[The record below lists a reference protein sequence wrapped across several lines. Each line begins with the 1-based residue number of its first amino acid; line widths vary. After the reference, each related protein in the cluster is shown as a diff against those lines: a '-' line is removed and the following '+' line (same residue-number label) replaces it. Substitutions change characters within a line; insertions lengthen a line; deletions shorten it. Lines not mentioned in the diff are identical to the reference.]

1 MLGSA
6 IEKLRAEMSANQ
18 SNPYIQVIGDFL
30 LNHIN
35 TNPDA
40 AACVLPGDKTIGKS
54 LDAMKNEAKK
64 KQHNGMAM
72 LTDAEGFAIVLKYFG
87 IENNKPANLTV
98 ATTVSTPPP
107 SIQSTSDFDV
117 SLDELLGGL

>member
-6 IEKLRAEMSANQ
+6 IEKLRAEMSVNQ

-40 AACVLPGDKTIGKS
+40 AASVLPADKTISKS
-54 LDAMKNEAKK
+54 LEAMKNEAKK

-72 LTDAEGFAIVLKYFG
+72 LTDVEGFAIVLKYFG
-87 IENNKPANLTV
+87 IENNKKVNLAAAV
-98 ATTVSTPPP
+98 TVSTPPP